1 VGNPSEQYL
10 TQNEQVLLWLQNKS
24 LTALEALREFG
35 CFRLA
40 ARVEELRKQGHNIIT
55 ETVSVGPKSYAR
67 YFLIKG
73 KTNEQ
78 FLG

>member
-1 VGNPSEQYL
+1 M
-10 TQNEQVLLWLQNKS
+10 TQTEAVLDWLQRRP
-24 LTALEALREFG
+24 LTALEALQHLG

-40 ARVEELRKQGHNIIT
+40 ARVEELRRLGHNIIT
-55 ETVSVGPKSYAR
+55 ETVNVGPKSYAR